1 VFGGNGAGFVASRGG
16 RERSRA
22 LVSGR
27 VTTRTLAAPPS
38 SAAAPASVSPTR
50 ATSGDVNVHP
60 GTEAS
65 VPGSASGSSA
75 FRAAMTPWYPA

>member
-1 VFGGNGAGFVASRGG
+1 M
-16 RERSRA
+16 
-22 LVSGR
+22 
-27 VTTRTLAAPPS
+27 TTRTLAAPPS

-65 VPGSASGSSA
+65 VPGSERGSSA
-75 FRAAMTPWYPA
+75 LRAAMAPW